1 MHKRQK
7 LNVNNYSQKKT
18 MQSIQMFKYD
28 EGRGGDSHKVS
39 DTSIM
44 FTTPE
49 GEITVNK
56 HSMLVDNIMLSI

>member
-1 MHKRQK
+1 
-7 LNVNNYSQKKT
+7 

-56 HSMLVDNIMLSI
+56 HSMLVDNRMLSI